1 MILTVDIGNSRI
13 KRALWQ
19 ADVIVDRGL
28 TDYDKTHYAGAFDR
42 LFLGVQRP
50 SEIYALCVAA
60 EEVAQALNGWA
71 KMHWQMDVHYL
82 QTTKK
87 YKNIVNAYDDPAQHG
102 VDRWAGLVAAYQ
114 SFSNTAVCVISAGTA
129 TTFDFIDKTGRHLGG
144 YILPSFYSMHKVL
157 LADTANV
164 VSTSSMLLQQSLPIN
179 TSDAV
184 NQGLHKLMQAGV
196 RELCQFAEDTMGK
209 PVQIVLTGGFAKSIL
224 DYPVMPVMH
233 YMPDLVMQGLYG
245 MMQRQDKK
253 DSMDK

>member
-19 ADVIVDRGL
+19 VDVIVDRGV
-28 TDYDKTHYAGAFDR
+28 TDYDNAHYTSAFDR
-42 LFLGVQRP
+42 LFQDVQRP

-60 EEVAQALNGWA
+60 KGVAQALDDWVRE
-71 KMHWQMDVHYL
+71 HWQMDVHYL
-82 QTTKK
+82 KTTKK

-144 YILPSFYSMHKVL
+144 YILPSFYTMHKAL

-164 VSTSSMLLQQSLPIN
+164 VSTSSTQLQQSLPIN
-179 TSDAV
+179 TRDAV
-184 NQGLHKLMQAGV
+184 NQGLHKLMQAGI
-196 RELCQFAEDTMGK
+196 RELCQLAEDSMGK
-209 PVQIVLTGGFAKSIL
+209 PVQIVLTGGFAKNIL
-224 DYPVMPVMH
+224 DYPAMPVMH
-233 YMPDLVMQGLYG
+233 YRPDLVMQGLYG

-253 DSMDK
+253 DLMDK